1 MKRGPKDR
9 ERERSEAGFL
19 REEQPTGVSDE
30 AGDERTKD
38 AEDAEWTSM
47 VGGDP
52 ALFIKG
58 SE

>member
-9 ERERSEAGFL
+9 ESGGNEAEFL
-19 REEQPTGVSDE
+19 PEEQPIGVSDE
-30 AGDERTKD
+30 ARDVRPKD